1 MDDHYCVI
9 DEGVRTVSSND
20 TTTTPDNTPGKPPP
34 DAPGDSSAAL
44 SALLRVLGA
53 VERAGNRLPHP
64 FWLFAIL
71 SAFLALISW
80 GLATADVSAVDPA
93 GDKTVAVRSLIS
105 VDGVRS
111 MINDAITN
119 YATFPPLGTILV
131 VMLGVAVA
139 DRSGLLAAMLRAG
152 VAKVPARWM
161 TFALAFTAMVA
172 HIASDAAYVALVPLG
187 GLAFRAI
194 GRSPLLGIVVAFVGV
209 SAGYDASPLITPM
222 DAVLSGLTTAAAHTV
237 DPGYV
242 VTPLSNYFFSLASSV
257 VLAAVITFVTEKVLV
272 KRVAALPPEPEEADG
287 EATAKT
293 TADGEATAKATGD
306 VELALAPE
314 ERRGL
319 RRAAATLAIYLTVI
333 VVAMIPTGSP
343 LRGEGGSIVESPVLS
358 GIAVVLG
365 LLFALLGA
373 VYGRAAG
380 TVRGGRDIPD
390 FMAQGMREMAPI
402 LVLFF
407 AISQFLAYFK
417 WTGVGQVL
425 AIRGADLLKDLGVT
439 GPVAFLGIVVVCTV
453 INLAMTSGS
462 AMWALVAPVFVPML
476 MLLHIPPE
484 ATQAVYRIADSC
496 TNAITPMSAYFVMAL
511 GFLQRYRRS
520 AGIGTLAS
528 LTLPLSVA
536 MLVAWTLL
544 FYVWWA
550 LGIPLGPGAPVR

>member
-1 MDDHYCVI
+1 M
-9 DEGVRTVSSND
+9 SSNH
-20 TTTTPDNTPGKPPP
+20 TTTTPDNTPPGTPPGP
-34 DAPGDSSAAL
+34 PAEGSGAL
-44 SALLRVLGA
+44 SGLLRVLGA
-53 VERAGNRLPHP
+53 IERAGNKLPHP

-71 SAFLALISW
+71 SALLAAVSW
-80 GLATADVSAVDPA
+80 GLAAADVSADNPA
-93 GDKTVAVRSLIS
+93 DGKTVVVRSLIS
-105 VDGVRS
+105 VEGVRS
-111 MINDAITN
+111 MITDAITN

-139 DRSGLLAAMLRAG
+139 DKSGMLTAMLRAG
-152 VAKVPARWM
+152 VSRVPARWM
-161 TFALAFTAMVA
+161 TFALAFTSMVA
-172 HIASDAAYVALVPLG
+172 HIASDAAYVVLVPLG
-187 GLAFRAI
+187 GLAFRAV
-194 GRSPLLGIVVAFVGV
+194 GRSPVLGIVVAFVGV

-237 DPGYV
+237 DPGYT
-242 VTPLSNYFFSLASSV
+242 VTPLSNYFFSIASSV
-257 VLAAVITFVTEKVLV
+257 VLAAVITLVTEKVLA
-272 KRVAALPPEPEEADG
+272 RQVAALPPDTGETAAESGTDADP
-287 EATAKT
+287 
-293 TADGEATAKATGD
+293 
-306 VELALAPE
+306 VALDLRPE

-319 RRAAATLAIYLTVI
+319 RRSGLVFLLFLAAIAA
-333 VVAMIPTGSP
+333 AMIPTGSP

-365 LLFALLGA
+365 VLFALLGT

-439 GPVAFLGIVVVCTV
+439 GPVAFLGIVLVCTV

-462 AMWALVAPVFVPML
+462 AMWALVSPVFVPML
-476 MLLHIPPE
+476 MLLDVPPE
-484 ATQAVYRIADSC
+484 ATQAIYRIADSC

-528 LTLPLSVA
+528 LTLPLSLA
-536 MLVAWTLL
+536 MLVTWTLL
-544 FYVWWA
+544 FYAWWA

>member
-1 MDDHYCVI
+1 MDVHYCVV

-34 DAPGDSSAAL
+34 DAPGETSAAL

-53 VERAGNRLPHP
+53 VERAGNKLPHP

-93 GDKTVAVRSLIS
+93 GGKTVAVRSLIS

-187 GLAFRAI
+187 GLAFRAV

-272 KRVAALPPEPEEADG
+272 KRVAALPPEPEEPDG
-287 EATAKT
+287 ET
-293 TADGEATAKATGD
+293 TGKATGD
-306 VELALAPE
+306 VDLALAPE

-319 RRAAATLAIYLTVI
+319 RRAAVALVGYLLVI

-390 FMAQGMREMAPI
+390 FMAQGMRDMAPI

>member
-1 MDDHYCVI
+1 MASLMDDHYCVV

-34 DAPGDSSAAL
+34 DAPGESSAAL

-53 VERAGNRLPHP
+53 VERAGNKLPHP

-111 MINDAITN
+111 MISDAITN

-152 VAKVPARWM
+152 VARVPARWM

-187 GLAFRAI
+187 GLAFRAV

-272 KRVAALPPEPEEADG
+272 KRVAALPPEPEETDG
-287 EATAKT
+287 EATANT
-293 TADGEATAKATGD
+293 TEE

-319 RRAAATLAIYLTVI
+319 RRATVALVGYLAVI

-380 TVRGGRDIPD
+380 TVRSGRDLPD

>member
-1 MDDHYCVI
+1 MPSLMDDHYCVV

-187 GLAFRAI
+187 GLAFRAV

-272 KRVAALPPEPEEADG
+272 KRVAALPPEPEDEPGETDG
-287 EATAKT
+287 E
-293 TADGEATAKATGD
+293 ATGD

-319 RRAAATLAIYLTVI
+319 RRATVALVVYLAVI

-439 GPVAFLGIVVVCTV
+439 GPIAFLGIVVVCTV

-520 AGIGTLAS
+520 AGIGTFAS

>member
-1 MDDHYCVI
+1 MDDHYCVV
-9 DEGVRTVSSND
+9 DEGARTVSSND

-53 VERAGNRLPHP
+53 VERAGNKLPHP
-64 FWLFAIL
+64 FWLFAVL
-71 SAFLALISW
+71 SAVLALISW

-93 GDKTVAVRSLIS
+93 GEKTVAVRSLIS

-222 DAVLSGLTTAAAHTV
+222 DAVLSGLTTAAAQTV

-287 EATAKT
+287 QAAHTAGGT
-293 TADGEATAKATGD
+293 PE

-319 RRAAATLAIYLTVI
+319 RRATVALVLYLVVI